1 MRIPKNEYWTHYR
14 NCVPLHIS
22 KKEEEK
28 EILTVMIK
36 SIRFVVSLLFLLMAV
51 GVSAQVTLSGKVVD
65 DTSNDPVEYAR
76 ILIAESGQ
84 WAVTDAKGQFAIKG
98 VAPGRLTLTV
108 QCLGYQKRSWTM
120 NISKSTT
127 TLRLKMK
134 EENLK
139 LDEVTI
145 TAKRISNE
153 STTSYTINRSTLD
166 NQQILNVGDI
176 GALLPGGKT
185 TNPTLMSD
193 NRMALRSEGSEK
205 GNASF
210 GTAIE
215 VDGVRMSNNSETSET
230 MGASTRT
237 ISASNIESIEVIT
250 GIPSVEYGDLSN
262 GVVKVNTR
270 KGKSPFVIEGRI
282 NQHTRQIAVNK
293 GFDLG
298 YRTGVLNVSFEHAR
312 SFSSAVSPYTAY
324 QRNILTLNYMK
335 TFMQDGMPLTMNV
348 GVSGNIGGYNS
359 EADPDEELDDYSKMR
374 DNTLRAH
381 FNLHWLINKPWLTNL
396 TLKGSLSYTDRKS
409 ERYAST
415 SSASTQP
422 YIHSLT
428 EGYFIAEDYDSNPDA
443 NIILGPTG
451 YWYVKGFN
459 DSKPLNWSL
468 KLKGDWTR
476 RFGRVLN
483 KLMVGADYTGNR
495 NNGRG
500 TYYDD
505 MRYAPT
511 WREYRYDELP
521 SMNNLALY
529 AEEKVS
535 IPTTK
540 KSTLELTAGLR
551 NDLTII
557 KGASYGTVGSLS
569 PRFNGRYILWR
580 NQYRRWI
587 SEMSFHAGWGKSVKL
602 PSFQVLYPTP
612 SYADRLAFA
621 STSTSDNKSYY
632 AYHTYPSKALYNPDL
647 RWQFTNQTD
656 IGIEMTVKGTRIS
669 LSAFYHKTQRPY
681 MSTDIYSPMTYRY
694 TPPSS
699 LNKLGI
705 SAENRRFAVDRQTGL
720 VTVSDVTGTVNPSQ
734 LAYLERNTYTVN
746 NQYINGSSV
755 DRYGLEWIVDFA
767 QIKPLRTS
775 IRLDGN
781 YYYYKGIDD
790 VLYADIPL
798 GINSTMTGNQPYGYI
813 GYYRGSNITSTS
825 YSANAAIANGSLSKQ
840 ANLNMTVTTHIPKI
854 RLIVAL
860 RIETSLYNYK
870 RSLSEYEDATR
881 GIALENAGDYFGT
894 PYDGNAENKYLALYP
909 EYYSTWADPDT
920 KIPFAEKF
928 AWAKDYDQALYN
940 DLAKLVIRSNYP
952 YVMNPNRI
960 SAYYS
965 ANLNVTKEIGDHISV
980 SFYAN
985 NFFNNMK
992 TVHSSQ
998 TDLETSLFSS
1008 GYIPSYYYGLSLKLK
1023 I

>member
-1 MRIPKNEYWTHYR
+1 MRKFMTIH
-14 NCVPLHIS
+14 
-22 KKEEEK
+22 
-28 EILTVMIK
+28 
-36 SIRFVVSLLFLLMAV
+36 SIRFINVLFLLLTAV
-51 GVSAQVTLSGKVVD
+51 GISAQVTLGGKVVED
-65 DTSNDPVEYAR
+65 KSNKPVEYASL
-76 ILIAESGQ
+76 LIAESGQ
-84 WAVTDAKGQFAIKG
+84 WAVTDAKGQFTIKG
-98 VAPGRLTLTV
+98 VAQGRLTLTV

-120 NISKSTT
+120 NISKSITN
-127 TLRLKMK
+127 LSLKLK

-145 TAKRISNE
+145 TAKRKNNE
-153 STTSYTINRSTLD
+153 STTSYSIDRTTLD
-166 NQQILNVGDI
+166 NQQILNVSDI

-185 TNPTLMSD
+185 TNPTLINDSRMS
-193 NRMALRSEGSEK
+193 LRSGSSEK
-205 GNASF
+205 GNTSF

-215 VDGVRMSNNSETSET
+215 VDGVRMSNNAETGET
-230 MGASTRT
+230 LGASTRT

-270 KGKSPFVIEGRI
+270 KGKSPFIIEGKI

-298 YRTGVLNVSFEHAR
+298 GQKGVLNTSFEHAR
-312 SFSSAVSPYTAY
+312 SFSNVTSPYTAY
-324 QRNILTLNYMK
+324 QRNILSLNYMN
-335 TFMQDGMPLTMNV
+335 TFMLSSMPLTLNI
-348 GVSGNIGGYNS
+348 GISGNIGGYNS
-359 EADPDEELDDYSKMR
+359 EADPDEELDDYSKVR

-381 FNLHWLINKPWLTNL
+381 FDLRWLLNKSWLTNL
-396 TLKGSLSYTDRKS
+396 TLQGSLGYTDRKS
-409 ERYAST
+409 EHYSST

-428 EGYFIAEDYDSNPDA
+428 EGYFIAQDYDSNPQAD
-443 NIILGPTG
+443 IILGPTG
-451 YWYVKGFN
+451 YWYVKGYN

-468 KLKGDWTR
+468 KLKGDWTH
-476 RFGRVLN
+476 RFGKVLN
-483 KLMVGADYTGNR
+483 KLMAGIDYTGNK

-511 WREYRYDELP
+511 WREYRYDALP
-521 SMNNLALY
+521 AMNNIAFY
-529 AEEKVS
+529 AEEKMS

-540 KSTLELTAGLR
+540 KASLELTAGLR
-551 NDLTII
+551 NDLTLIS
-557 KGASYGTVGSLS
+557 GSDYGTVSSLS
-569 PRFNGRYILWR
+569 PRFSGRYVFWR
-580 NQYRRWI
+580 NQYSRWV
-587 SEMSFHAGWGKSVKL
+587 SELTFHAGWGKSVKL

-612 SYADRLAFA
+612 AYADRLAFA
-621 STSTSDNKSYY
+621 STSTTDNKSYY

-647 RWQFTNQTD
+647 RWQYTNQTD
-656 IGIEMTVKGTRIS
+656 LGVEMAIKGTRIS

-681 MSTDIYSPMTYRY
+681 MSTDVFTPMAYRY

-699 LNKLGI
+699 LNSVGI
-705 SAENRRFAVDRQTGL
+705 GAENRQFSVDQQTGI
-720 VTVSDVTGTVNPSQ
+720 VTLSDATGTVSPTQ
-734 LAYLERNTYTVN
+734 LASLTRNTYAVN
-746 NQYINGSSV
+746 NRYINGSSV

-767 QIKPLRTS
+767 PIKPLRTS

-798 GINSTMTGNQPYGYI
+798 GVSSTMTGNQPYAYV

-825 YSANAAIANGSLSKQ
+825 SSASAAIANGSLSKQ
-840 ANLNMTVTTHIPKI
+840 VNLNMTITTHIPKI

-860 RIETSLYNYK
+860 RIETSLYSYK
-870 RSLSEYEDATR
+870 RQLSEFEDGTR
-881 GIALENAGDYFGT
+881 GIVLNSAGDYFGE
-894 PYDGNAENKYLALYP
+894 PYNGNTENKYLALYP
-909 EYYSTWADPDT
+909 EYYTTWDNPGEMV
-920 KIPFAEKF
+920 PFAEKF
-928 AWAKDYDQALYN
+928 AWAKDNDQTLYN
-940 DLAKLVIRSNYP
+940 DLSKLVIRSNYP
-952 YVMNPNRI
+952 YVMNPNRL
-960 SAYYS
+960 SSYYS
-965 ANLNVTKEIGDHISV
+965 ANLSVTKEIGDHVSI

-1008 GYIPSYYYGLSLKLK
+1008 GYIPSYYYGLALKLK
-1023 I
+1023 F